1 MPRYAITQ
9 RAGPFVAAHRSTGI
23 GTVPELTAR
32 QAEHELRL
40 VTLVAPAPTPLASSP
55 TPPKT
60 SIVALTINHARQPA
74 IRLRRAAACSED
86 GESGPQLLTCRHGRL

>member
-9 RAGPFVAAHRSTGI
+9 RAGPFVAAHHSTGI

-55 TPPKT
+55 
-60 SIVALTINHARQPA
+60 N
-74 IRLRRAAACSED
+74 RRPCKRPVDMHS
-86 GESGPQLLTCRHGRL
+86 PTRHGCDKPKHGTCIC

>member
-55 TPPKT
+55 NRRPCDK
-60 SIVALTINHARQPA
+60 AR
-74 IRLRRAAACSED
+74 RGTFTC
-86 GESGPQLLTCRHGRL
+86 LLSVS